1 MDDIEA
7 TKSYLDFV
15 RYCIDEKQCIPS
27 ISRWDALFLFMQQQA
42 LLGIGFRG
50 LEKMKAAGVE
60 VPRDVVLQWYA
71 MSEQIKRRNVEMNH
85 ECARLTRIFESEG
98 HHTAILKGQAN
109 ERLYPDPF
117 SRQSGD
123 IDIYVDGGE
132 RRVLQLL
139 YELRMIDNINM
150 GKYEGAEDAS
160 KVYHHIH
167 LPPNKLGIDV
177 EVHFRPSSGVW
188 NPFVTKKLQQFLEE
202 EIAQDNELVKEGFRV
217 PSPRF
222 ALIMQL
228 AHIQKHFIDEGIGM
242 RQMIDYYYLLKSEP
256 KANYNDVASVINKIG
271 LKKMAGAIMW
281 VLQEVLKLEHQF
293 MIVDA
298 DKRRGKMLLRVIEN
312 GGNWGRY
319 SYEKQQNGLG
329 RMIMGRV
336 RHVRLF
342 YFDPW
347 EVIWH
352 EVKYWG
358 MQVEKIIPRIKQ
370 RSWTV

>member
-1 MDDIEA
+1 MDNKRIFEFIEYA
-7 TKSYLDFV
+7 VRTDKQDFPNMGKMDWNQLFRFAIEQTIV
-15 RYCIDEKQCIPS
+15 GVVFEGVKRLRVKDEKPPF
-27 ISRWDALFLFMQQQA
+27 DVL
-42 LLGIGFRG
+42 
-50 LEKMKAAGVE
+50 MKWV
-60 VPRDVVLQWYA
+60 A
-71 MSEQIKRRNVEMNH
+71 MSEQIARRNEILNK
-85 ECARLTRIFESEG
+85 ECVRLTNLLEIRG
-98 HHTAILKGQAN
+98 HKTAILKGQAN
-109 ERLYPDPF
+109 ARLYPHSL

-139 YELRMIDNINM
+139 YDSGMIDNINM

-167 LPPNKLGIDV
+167 LPPNELGIDV

-188 NPFVTKKLQQFLEE
+188 NPFVNKKIQQFLED
-202 EIAQDNELVKEGFRV
+202 EIAQENELVEEGFRV
-217 PSPRF
+217 PSLRF

-256 KANYNDVASVINKIG
+256 RANYKDVASAINIIG

-298 DKRRGKMLLRVIEN
+298 DRRRGKMLLSEIEN